1 LDVQTGDSV
10 IEHGGE
16 EFVLSDAVINCSNRV
31 LE

>member
-1 LDVQTGDSV
+1 MQTGDSV

-16 EFVLSDAVINCSNRV
+16 EFVLSDAVIDCSNGV